1 MARAI
6 AVAAFAALVATT
18 AGSLVGL
25 PGGATRALSQNAT
38 FLIPAADG
46 YGVADC
52 LTTGG
57 SECGRIVADAYC
69 EAQGFAKSARFGRA
83 AAEDLTGSVPAPAG
97 RAESERPILI
107 ACAN

>member
-1 MARAI
+1 MSRTI
-6 AVAAFAALVATT
+6 AVAAFAALVATA
-18 AGSLVGL
+18 AGSLVVL
-25 PGGATRALSQNAT
+25 PGGVTRASGKDAT

-52 LTTGG
+52 LTAGG

-69 EAQGFAKSARFGRA
+69 ESQGFAKAASFGRA
-83 AAEDLTGSVPAPAG
+83 AADDLTGSVGSAAVRP
-97 RAESERPILI
+97 ESERPILI

>member
-1 MARAI
+1 MSRTI
-6 AVAAFAALVATT
+6 AAAAFAALVATA
-18 AGSLVGL
+18 AGSLVVL
-25 PGGATRALSQNAT
+25 PGGATKASGQNAT

-52 LTTGG
+52 LSAGG

-69 EAQGFAKSARFGRA
+69 ESQGFARAARFGRA
-83 AAEDLTGSVPAPAG
+83 AAEDLTGSVPTAPG
-97 RAESERPILI
+97 RPEGERPILI

>member
-1 MARAI
+1 MSRTI
-6 AVAAFAALVATT
+6 AAAAFAALVATA
-18 AGSLVGL
+18 AGSLVVL
-25 PGGATRALSQNAT
+25 PGGPTRALGKDAT

-52 LTTGG
+52 LTAGG

-69 EAQGFAKSARFGRA
+69 ESQGFRKSARFGRA
-83 AAEDLTGSVPAPAG
+83 AAEDVTGSVPAG
-97 RAESERPILI
+97 RPEGERPIFI

>member
-1 MARAI
+1 MSRTI
-6 AVAAFAALVATT
+6 AAAAFAAVIATA
-18 AGSLVGL
+18 AGSLVLL
-25 PGGATRALSQNAT
+25 PGGATRASGQNAT

-52 LTTGG
+52 LTAGG

-69 EAQGFAKSARFGRA
+69 ESQGFRKSARFGRA
-83 AAEDLTGSVPAPAG
+83 AAEDVTGSVPEQAG
-97 RAESERPILI
+97 RPEGERPILI